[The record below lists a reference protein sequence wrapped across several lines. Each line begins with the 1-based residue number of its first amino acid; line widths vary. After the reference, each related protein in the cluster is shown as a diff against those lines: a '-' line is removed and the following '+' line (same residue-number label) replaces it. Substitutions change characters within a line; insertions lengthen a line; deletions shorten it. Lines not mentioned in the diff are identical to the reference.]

1 MVFNHT
7 YRIGLEDCGK
17 ENEATNKAILT
28 ILEDI
33 AGLHSAT
40 VGLGLNEINKTGCAW
55 VILKWQVQII
65 KRPEYNDELNV
76 YTWSTSANK
85 LFADRDF
92 KVLDNNGE
100 TVIIA
105 TSRWIYMDINKRRPV
120 RITAEIMDRYES
132 EPERRVFSEE
142 ITKNEIP
149 DTEYKEISY
158 NILRRDVVDHVS
170 IYVGSEIGFK
180 ALENNSL
187 ILTNIYLNNYY
198 IGKLG
203 LIGPLRMD
211 YKNAISSLYN
221 ISWRIAN
228 LVN

>member
-100 TVIIA
+100 TIIIA

-120 RITAEIMDRYES
+120 RITAGIGMNLSQKDVCFQKKLLKMRF
-132 EPERRVFSEE
+132 P
-142 ITKNEIP
+142 IQ
-149 DTEYKEISY
+149 
-158 NILRRDVVDHVS
+158 NIKR
-170 IYVGSEIGFK
+170 F
-180 ALENNSL
+180 
-187 ILTNIYLNNYY
+187 
-198 IGKLG
+198 
-203 LIGPLRMD
+203 
-211 YKNAISSLYN
+211 
-221 ISWRIAN
+221 RIIF
-228 LVN
+228 

>member
-76 YTWSTSANK
+76 FTWSTTANK

-92 KVLDNNGE
+92 KVLDSNGQ

-105 TSRWIYMDINKRRPV
+105 TSRWIYMD
-120 RITAEIMDRYES
+120 
-132 EPERRVFSEE
+132 
-142 ITKNEIP
+142 
-149 DTEYKEISY
+149 
-158 NILRRDVVDHVS
+158 NILRRDVD
-170 IYVGSEIGFK
+170 
-180 ALENNSL
+180 
-187 ILTNIYLNNYY
+187 YL
-198 IGKLG
+198 GH
-203 LIGPLRMD
+203 MH
-211 YKNAISSLYN
+211 N
-221 ISWRIAN
+221 ISYLDAAYEIMPEEYFNGPQFNYISIDYCKELLKNDEVKAHFYRIDN
-228 LVN
+228 GCIISLNTEKINSVITLKY

>member
-1 MVFNHT
+1 M
-7 YRIGLEDCGK
+7 
-17 ENEATNKAILT
+17 
-28 ILEDI
+28 
-33 AGLHSAT
+33 
-40 VGLGLNEINKTGCAW
+40 
-55 VILKWQVQII
+55 ILKWQVQII

-76 YTWSTSANK
+76 FTWSTSANK

-158 NILRRDVVDHVS
+158 NILRRDVD
-170 IYVGSEIGFK
+170 
-180 ALENNSL
+180 
-187 ILTNIYLNNYY
+187 YL
-198 IGKLG
+198 
-203 LIGPLRMD
+203 
-211 YKNAISSLYN
+211 
-221 ISWRIAN
+221 
-228 LVN
+228 

>member
-76 YTWSTSANK
+76 FTWSTTANK

-92 KVLDNNGE
+92 KVLDSNGQ

-132 EPERRVFSEE
+132 EPERRVKLWIGMNLSQKDVCFQKKLLKMRFP
-142 ITKNEIP
+142 IQ
-149 DTEYKEISY
+149 
-158 NILRRDVVDHVS
+158 NIKR
-170 IYVGSEIGFK
+170 F
-180 ALENNSL
+180 
-187 ILTNIYLNNYY
+187 
-198 IGKLG
+198 
-203 LIGPLRMD
+203 
-211 YKNAISSLYN
+211 
-221 ISWRIAN
+221 RIIF
-228 LVN
+228 

>member
-76 YTWSTSANK
+76 FTWSTSANK

-132 EPERRVFSEE
+132 EPERRVFQ
-142 ITKNEIP
+142 K
-149 DTEYKEISY
+149 
-158 NILRRDVVDHVS
+158 
-170 IYVGSEIGFK
+170 
-180 ALENNSL
+180 
-187 ILTNIYLNNYY
+187 
-198 IGKLG
+198 KL
-203 LIGPLRMD
+203 L
-211 YKNAISSLYN
+211 K
-221 ISWRIAN
+221 
-228 LVN
+228 

>member
-85 LFADRDF
+85 LLLIEIL
-92 KVLDNNGE
+92 KCL
-100 TVIIA
+100 II
-105 TSRWIYMDINKRRPV
+105 MV
-120 RITAEIMDRYES
+120 RQLLLQLHDGYIW
-132 EPERRVFSEE
+132 
-142 ITKNEIP
+142 
-149 DTEYKEISY
+149 
-158 NILRRDVVDHVS
+158 
-170 IYVGSEIGFK
+170 
-180 ALENNSL
+180 
-187 ILTNIYLNNYY
+187 ILTKKTSQNN
-198 IGKLG
+198 
-203 LIGPLRMD
+203 R
-211 YKNAISSLYN
+211 
-221 ISWRIAN
+221 
-228 LVN
+228 

>member
-76 YTWSTSANK
+76 FDIALKDALDLLNLNGRISVITFHSLEDKICKYTFNEVSK
-85 LFADRDF
+85 LKDVPKGLPVIPLEMQPKF
-92 KVLDNNGE
+92 KLVNRKP
-100 TVIIA
+100 IIA
-105 TSRWIYMDINKRRPV
+105 SDDELTHNHRAHSAKLRVI
-120 RITAEIMDRYES
+120 
-132 EPERRVFSEE
+132 ERV
-142 ITKNEIP
+142 
-149 DTEYKEISY
+149 
-158 NILRRDVVDHVS
+158 IL
-170 IYVGSEIGFK
+170 
-180 ALENNSL
+180 
-187 ILTNIYLNNYY
+187 
-198 IGKLG
+198 
-203 LIGPLRMD
+203 
-211 YKNAISSLYN
+211 
-221 ISWRIAN
+221 
-228 LVN
+228 

>member
-76 YTWSTSANK
+76 FTWSTTANK

-92 KVLDNNGE
+92 KVLDSNGQ

-142 ITKNEIP
+142 ITKNVREMCIEANVHLSEDMEKAVRDSV
-149 DTEYKEISY
+149 DTEDSPLGKQ
-158 NILRRDVVDHVS
+158 ILRQLCENLDVAGENDIPICQDTGMAVFFVN
-170 IYVGSEIGFK
+170 IGQDVHI
-180 ALENNSL
+180 LSL
-187 ILTNIYLNNYY
+187 IHI
-198 IGKLG
+198 
-203 LIGPLRMD
+203 
-211 YKNAISSLYN
+211 
-221 ISWRIAN
+221 
-228 LVN
+228 

>member
-76 YTWSTSANK
+76 FDENMRAICKAAAKVRTPFRHTTQEQIREAMKEKKNARKLVEQYAPTRELDVMAIVARNQLVEKQFTEGEHTKTIENINPVLSENSKILEESTK
-85 LFADRDF
+85 QRR
-92 KVLDNNGE
+92 
-100 TVIIA
+100 
-105 TSRWIYMDINKRRPV
+105 TSR
-120 RITAEIMDRYES
+120 
-132 EPERRVFSEE
+132 EE
-142 ITKNEIP
+142 N
-149 DTEYKEISY
+149 
-158 NILRRDVVDHVS
+158 L
-170 IYVGSEIGFK
+170 
-180 ALENNSL
+180 L
-187 ILTNIYLNNYY
+187 
-198 IGKLG
+198 GKL
-203 LIGPLRMD
+203 MEAS
-211 YKNAISSLYN
+211 NQ
-221 ISWRIAN
+221 
-228 LVN
+228 